1 MKRLNI
7 IIIALFCSIYM
18 AAQGLVK
25 GHVADK
31 QTDER
36 LQFVNV
42 TVTNAAT
49 GKMVKGAIT
58 DAEGSF
64 KIDGL
69 ADGKYNL
76 TVSFV
81 GYKSVGRQFSITKD
95 KRQQSFALIYIAE
108 DTKMLKEV
116 EVTGQRSQLKLEVD
130 RKSFSADQ
138 IIAAAGGSASDLLE
152 NIPSIEVSTDG
163 EISLKG
169 NSSVEVW
176 INGKASGLTTD
187 NRGEILQQIPA
198 ESIERV
204 EVIDNPSAK
213 FSAEGS
219 AGIINIILKRDR
231 KAGYY
236 GSVRTGVNSRGGWN
250 AGGNINYSSGTL
262 DAFANIGYRRRKN
275 KGGSESQQ
283 TYLDSQRYQNY
294 ESESN
299 RGGKNLFMRGGLTWH
314 ATKKDDLSLSGM
326 GMFGKREDSSLTPYH
341 YGTLG
346 NAKDDYIMTRLT
358 NGGGDMRM
366 MNIEGGYTHNFSD
379 KHKIDLSVSHSKWK
393 SDDNNYYRDST
404 DWMADDIPTTYN
416 YQYRPMFIN
425 NKSWEVKLEYEN
437 QINDKWK
444 IEAGYNGNFNH
455 ENTPQE
461 SWTDI
466 TWTGD
471 NPTEDKAYFNRF
483 IYDNKIHAFYGT
495 VTTSIGKLGI
505 LAGLRGE
512 YWKVNTE
519 SYDWDQ
525 EHDATKRD
533 TPFKKDYFEL
543 FPSLFLNYQLTESS
557 QLQLNYTRRL
567 RRPWGGELNSFKN
580 TRDASMI
587 SFGNPE
593 LTPEFTNSFAL
604 NFLKTWP
611 EHTLSFGSYYRPTT
625 DVIQRIS
632 YNDGGVMYSTN
643 KNVAKSQRAGVE
655 LILKDKLFRL
665 LDLTTTVNAYYYKL
679 NGFDYEIN
687 GQTITGKPDEN
698 FSWDA
703 RMMASL
709 ILPYD
714 ISIQITGNYNSKRV
728 ITQGYRKPSFGLDF
742 GLRKNFFN
750 KALTLA
756 VNWRGAFNTRKWE
769 TYTANDT
776 FERYQKMW
784 RSQNVNVNI
793 SWNFG
798 NMNQKKKKGHE
809 QEDNNG
815 EEMNNGYG
823 GGGEF

>member
-204 EVIDNPSAK
+204 EVNDNPSAK

-299 RGGKNLFMRGGLTWH
+299 RGGKNLFM
-314 ATKKDDLSLSGM
+314 
-326 GMFGKREDSSLTPYH
+326 
-341 YGTLG
+341 
-346 NAKDDYIMTRLT
+346 
-358 NGGGDMRM
+358 
-366 MNIEGGYTHNFSD
+366 
-379 KHKIDLSVSHSKWK
+379 
-393 SDDNNYYRDST
+393 
-404 DWMADDIPTTYN
+404 
-416 YQYRPMFIN
+416 
-425 NKSWEVKLEYEN
+425 
-437 QINDKWK
+437 QI
-444 IEAGYNGNFNH
+444 G
-455 ENTPQE
+455 
-461 SWTDI
+461 
-466 TWTGD
+466 
-471 NPTEDKAYFNRF
+471 
-483 IYDNKIHAFYGT
+483 
-495 VTTSIGKLGI
+495 
-505 LAGLRGE
+505 
-512 YWKVNTE
+512 
-519 SYDWDQ
+519 
-525 EHDATKRD
+525 
-533 TPFKKDYFEL
+533 
-543 FPSLFLNYQLTESS
+543 
-557 QLQLNYTRRL
+557 
-567 RRPWGGELNSFKN
+567 
-580 TRDASMI
+580 
-587 SFGNPE
+587 
-593 LTPEFTNSFAL
+593 
-604 NFLKTWP
+604 
-611 EHTLSFGSYYRPTT
+611 
-625 DVIQRIS
+625 
-632 YNDGGVMYSTN
+632 
-643 KNVAKSQRAGVE
+643 RAHV
-655 LILKDKLFRL
+655 
-665 LDLTTTVNAYYYKL
+665 
-679 NGFDYEIN
+679 
-687 GQTITGKPDEN
+687 
-698 FSWDA
+698 
-703 RMMASL
+703 
-709 ILPYD
+709 
-714 ISIQITGNYNSKRV
+714 
-728 ITQGYRKPSFGLDF
+728 
-742 GLRKNFFN
+742 
-750 KALTLA
+750 
-756 VNWRGAFNTRKWE
+756 
-769 TYTANDT
+769 
-776 FERYQKMW
+776 
-784 RSQNVNVNI
+784 
-793 SWNFG
+793 
-798 NMNQKKKKGHE
+798 
-809 QEDNNG
+809 
-815 EEMNNGYG
+815 
-823 GGGEF
+823 